1 MDFDVEGDRR
11 VRCKASSAAVYGRVP
26 SFLFLA
32 RACIFGSRK
41 EKIAAAEDGKSFS
54 RCEHR
59 GERVARRVRGADEQY
74 TRKQSRSFVS
84 QFHSHAP
91 DDRRRVRLKP
101 VARSTKFSTICSMTF
116 HTIRRMPLSSFSRF
130 GCATLPMYLLR
141 LGAPTY

>member
-91 DDRRRVRLKP
+91 DDRRRVRLT
-101 VARSTKFSTICSMTF
+101 RSTIDQILDNLFDDIPYDSPHASVVI
-116 HTIRRMPLSSFSRF
+116 
-130 GCATLPMYLLR
+130 
-141 LGAPTY
+141 